1 MKTSTKILS
10 AALGAFMTAAFGLIE
25 PTVADAEIMT
35 IEADG
40 MYIMG
45 DGTMESP
52 GVARER
58 ARDDAKR
65 AASEKASVYVE
76 SLTEV
81 QQGNVTEDV
90 IKTISSSVLQIQ
102 SSDVV
107 IEVAEGNAL
116 IFRCHLVAL
125 VDSAQAMNQLKGDGA
140 ALEESARRNKEL
152 EDQITKVNAELA
164 SLKNSYA
171 DAKNEAEKERIR
183 EQVRINEQKFE
194 ANRLMERANDQM
206 RAQDFNAARQ
216 TYQEV
221 VSLDPTYSAAYN
233 NLGYICE
240 QSNDIDGAVH
250 NYRKAIENNA
260 NYADAYYNLGNIYY
274 RDKDYRRAIDNYRRT
289 VDINNQFIAAYNNL
303 GLAYANLN
311 EFDKAL
317 ESFTQAI
324 GNASD
329 RSGRQLAELYNNRGT
344 CYQNMKKFNE
354 ALADYD
360 KALELDPN
368 YAEPKLNRD
377 RLSAWL
383 NG

>member
-1 MKTSTKILS
+1 MSRILLLVALMLSTI
-10 AALGAFMTAAFGLIE
+10 GLIE

-45 DGTMESP
+45 DGALESP

-65 AASEKASVYVE
+65 AASEKASVWVE

-90 IKTISSSVLQIQ
+90 IRTISSSVLQIQ

-116 IFRCHLVAL
+116 IFRCHLIAL
-125 VDSAQAMNQLKGDGA
+125 VDSAQAMSQLSGDGTELA
-140 ALEESARRNKEL
+140 ESARRNKEL
-152 EDQITKVNAELA
+152 EDQISKVNAELA
-164 SLKNSYA
+164 ALKNDYA
-171 DAKNEAEKERIR
+171 EAQNEAEKERIR

-194 ANRLMERANDQM
+194 ANRLMEQGNEQM

-216 TYQEV
+216 TYMEAV
-221 VSLDPTYSAAYN
+221 ALDPTYSAAYN
-233 NLGYICE
+233 NLGYLYE
-240 QSNDIDGAVH
+240 QLGDIDGAVH
-250 NYRKAIENNA
+250 NYRKAIECDG
-260 NYADAYYNLGNIYY
+260 NYADAYYNLGNIYF
-274 RDKDYRRAIDNYRRT
+274 RDKDFRRAIDNYRQT
-289 VDINNQFIAAYNNL
+289 VGINNQYLAAYNNL
-303 GLAYANLN
+303 GLAYANLS

-317 ESFTQAI
+317 ESFTKAI
-324 GNASD
+324 DNAVN
-329 RSGRQLAELYNNRGT
+329 RSGRQFAELYNNRGT
-344 CYQNMKKFNE
+344 CYQSMQRFEE
-354 ALADYD
+354 ALADYAR
-360 KALELDPN
+360 ALEVDPD

-377 RLSAWL
+377 RLRAWL

>member
-1 MKTSTKILS
+1 MKKLLLLIALMFST
-10 AALGAFMTAAFGLIE
+10 FGLLD
-25 PTVADAEIMT
+25 PTSADAEIMT

-81 QQGNVTEDV
+81 QQGNITEDV

-250 NYRKAIENNA
+250 NYRKAIENNG

-329 RSGRQLAELYNNRGT
+329 RLGRPLAELYNNRGT
-344 CYQNMKKFNE
+344 CYQNMKRFNE

-360 KALELDPN
+360 KALELDPD